1 MADIWA
7 KIGWA
12 VKKGAKATKD
22 VLFLVPKALIYPI
35 KKPFA
40 SWGEMKHD
48 AKVSLKEAVGMDV
61 PEKEKKYDPPIETTK
76 ASKNLGIETSYKDGK
91 IKFLASRTLT
101 GDIPYLTTEQ
111 LGKIEELN
119 KNKENKYSSIAVF
132 RGENKVVIEVDVK
145 EITKKIKDAPEHK
158 GKSPEEIKKL
168 VIEGIYGEVDRNLKD
183 LAKITGGE
191 FKVHTDRKLL
201 YGIAEKL
208 YRKYDEQSLKTPVPS
223 HKEQQTSE
231 TTKPIEPANN
241 KKSSEQLS
249 ETAVPNKSSSTM
261 KPSETIKG
269 TDDEKYFGITNPND
283 FPFGKETI
291 SSTKIQ
297 LSQDIKKGLEG
308 ASNLEHVSSETVVS
322 SSSTPNKRDGG
333 RSLS

>member
-1 MADIWA
+1 MAGIWA
-7 KIGWA
+7 KIGGA
-12 VKKGAKATKD
+12 IKKGAETTKNVLLLVLKA
-22 VLFLVPKALIYPI
+22 PIYPI

-40 SWGEMKHD
+40 SLGEMKHD
-48 AKVSLKEAVGMDV
+48 ATVSLKEAVGMDV

-201 YGIAEKL
+201 HGIAEKL
-208 YRKYDEQSLKTPVPS
+208 YREYDGQDKSAE
-223 HKEQQTSE
+223 
-231 TTKPIEPANN
+231 A
-241 KKSSEQLS
+241 KKSPEQ
-249 ETAVPNKSSSTM
+249 
-261 KPSETIKG
+261 PSETVKKE
-269 TDDEKYFGITNPND
+269 DFNITNPMG

-291 SSTKIQ
+291 SSTKMQ
-297 LSQDIKKGLEG
+297 LPQGIKEQVKELGAFLNFDSDEAIKPLSELAKEEKEKVKGRG
-308 ASNLEHVSSETVVS
+308 
-322 SSSTPNKRDGG
+322 
-333 RSLS
+333 

>member
-7 KIGWA
+7 KIGGA
-12 VKKGAKATKD
+12 VKKGARATKD

-48 AKVSLKEAVGMDV
+48 AKVSLKEAVGMGV

-76 ASKNLGIETSYKDGK
+76 ASKNLGVETSYKDGK
-91 IKFLASRTLT
+91 VKFLASRTLT
-101 GDIPYLTTEQ
+101 GDIPYLTPEQ

-119 KNKENKYSSIAVF
+119 KNKENKYSSITVF
-132 RGENKVVIEVDVK
+132 REENKVVIEVDVK
-145 EITKKIKDAPEHK
+145 EVTNNIKNDPKHK

-168 VIEGIYGEVDRNLKD
+168 VIEGIYGEVDRNLKG

-201 YGIAEKL
+201 HGIAEKL
-208 YRKYDEQSLKTPVPS
+208 YRKYDEQLSKAAKSTEKLP
-223 HKEQQTSE
+223 EQS
-231 TTKPIEPANN
+231 
-241 KKSSEQLS
+241 S

-261 KPSETIKG
+261 K
-269 TDDEKYFGITNPND
+269 
-283 FPFGKETI
+283 
-291 SSTKIQ
+291 
-297 LSQDIKKGLEG
+297 
-308 ASNLEHVSSETVVS
+308 SSETVKKEDFNMTNPLLAYYQEVADGKINGVKFPS
-322 SSSTPNKRDGG
+322 KEQQDILGKLGSGLSNPEDASDKPKEPLSTPTVEGNGKREKGG
-333 RSLS
+333 RPH